1 MTETV
6 TGAVAPRR
14 RVVVITTGG
23 TISTSTDDAGIRRPT
38 RAGAELTAGL
48 AVDADVEIVDV
59 LSTDSAL
66 LTPADWDVI
75 RAASGAAAARAEG
88 VVITHGTDSLE
99 ETALWLDLTYG
110 GAVPVVLT
118 GSQRSA
124 DAPDADGPANLRH
137 AITVAASPQAR
148 DLGVVVSFAGT
159 VWQPLGLRKR
169 HTDELNAFTGD
180 AIGTVIDGRF
190 EAAAT
195 KRRTFLGELSAA
207 TAPRVDIV
215 AAYPGADSTAL
226 DACVDAGA
234 RAVVLQ
240 AMGSGN
246 AGTALID
253 AVRRYCRAGV
263 VIAVSTRVP
272 DGPVVAQYGPGRQL
286 VDAGATMVP
295 CLRPAQARVL
305 LMAALAA
312 GRPVTEVVDAWG

>member
-6 TGAVAPRR
+6 TGAVDPRR

-38 RAGAELTAGL
+38 CAGADLTAGL
-48 AVDADVEIVDV
+48 AVDADVEIIDV

-75 RAASGAAAARAEG
+75 RAAVGAAAARADG

-137 AITVAASPQAR
+137 AIAVAASPQAR

-169 HTDELNAFTGD
+169 HTDELNAFTGLPP
-180 AIGTVIDGRF
+180 
-190 EAAAT
+190 T
-195 KRRTFLGELSAA
+195 KRRPFLGELSAA
-207 TAPRVDIV
+207 KAPRVDIV

-226 DACVDAGA
+226 DACVEAGA

-253 AVRRYCRAGV
+253 AVRRHCRDGV
-263 VIAVSTRVP
+263 AIAVSTRVP

-286 VDAGATMVP
+286 VDAGATVIP
-295 CLRPAQARVL
+295 SLRPPQARVL

-312 GRPVTEVVDAWG
+312 GRPVAEVVEAWG